1 MGLTMGQ
8 RKAVTKAN
16 ATRYKRSSK
25 ADKGKILDE
34 LCQTTGWHRNH
45 ARRALVAALRP
56 TLVPAPRRART
67 PVYGP
72 EVLAALRLCWAV
84 LGAPTGKRLAP
95 VMAELVPTLR
105 RFAELDISDELA
117 ALLVVM
123 SPATMD
129 RRLAPARAA
138 MSLRGRSHTKP
149 GSLLKSQIPIR
160 TWAQWDDA
168 VPGFVEID
176 LVGHEGGNAEG
187 EHCYTL
193 TVTDIATGWT
203 ENRAVQNKA
212 QKWVVAALA
221 EIAKIMPFPLLG
233 IDSDNGSEFINHHL
247 LGWCEQRK
255 LTFTRSRPG
264 NSNDGAHVE
273 QKNWAVVRTV
283 VGYHRY
289 DTPAELLLLN
299 KIWVL
304 QSLMTNY
311 FLPQQKLIAKVR
323 DGAKVTKT
331 YDHPTTPHRRAQVHQ
346 TVTEQDKT
354 IMKDTLAEVNPA
366 AVQRQI
372 QALTSELL
380 TLTTSKAA
388 ARSKPQIQP
397 TTTRASV
404 HESTKRT
411 TRAS

>member
-1 MGLTMGQ
+1 S
-8 RKAVTKAN
+8 R
-16 ATRYKRSSK
+16 
-25 ADKGKILDE
+25 ILDE
-34 LCQTTGWHRNH
+34 LCATTGWHRNH
-45 ARRALVAALRP
+45 ARKALAAALKP
-56 TLVPAPRRART
+56 TLVRPARRPRT

-72 EVLAALRLCWAV
+72 EVLAALRFCWAV

-95 VMAELVPTLR
+95 VMTVLVATLR

-117 ALLVVM
+117 ALLVAM

-129 RRLAPARAA
+129 RRLAPDRAA
-138 MSLRGRSHTKP
+138 MTLRGRSHTKP
-149 GSLLKSQIPIR
+149 GSLLKDAIPIR

-187 EHCYTL
+187 EHAYTL

-203 ENRAVQNKA
+203 ENRSVQNKA
-212 QKWVVAALA
+212 RKWVVAAR
-221 EIAKIMPFPLLG
+221 EDIAKVMPFPLLG
-233 IDSDNGSEFINHHL
+233 IDSDNGSEFINFHL
-247 LGWCEQRK
+247 LTWCEARK

-289 DTPAELLLLN
+289 DTGAELLLLN

-311 FLPQQKLIAKVR
+311 FLPQQKLISKVR
-323 DGAKVTKT
+323 DGAKVTKK
-331 YDHPTTPHRRAQVHQ
+331 YDRPTTPHRRADRHQQVS
-346 TVTEQDKT
+346 EQDKT
-354 IMKDTLAEVNPA
+354 IMNDTLAEVNPA

-372 QALTSELL
+372 QALTTELL

-388 ARSKPQIQP
+388 ARSKPPIP
-397 TTTRASV
+397 TLTKRASA
-404 HESTKRT
+404 HESTKRA